1 MSVGR
6 ALMRFWALALLAVT
20 ACTAEPQVTETA
32 AVPTPAATPIRT
44 EQLPGKLALGRAGA
58 IWVWQ
63 DRQLRQIIPPP
74 ATQPAFA
81 PDGLSLA
88 YVVRSP
94 GAADLVIADSDGN
107 RLAQLTD
114 HGSSLPPTS
123 LDRVYETAWAFYP
136 SWSPAGDRVFA
147 AMQARPPAGDPPRDP
162 PLVLYELGL
171 YGGLQALTDGDGLD
185 YSRSVMAQSNT
196 LYAAAVSR
204 ERDAVQTIYAI
215 EPGGARTALNG
226 IPGPAYDPALS
237 RDQRYLLFAATVDG
251 RTDIYGLDLLS
262 GGATAVQ
269 LTDFGNARAPA
280 VSPDGSQLAFLAIAP
295 GGTTFDLFVTDFGID
310 DSGMLRSGQPRRLST
325 ELGFDPD
332 AGLSWAP

>member
-6 ALMRFWALALLAVT
+6 TLLHCWVLALLALG
-20 ACTAEPQVTETA
+20 ACTAEPQVVEPA
-32 AVPTPAATPIRT
+32 NVPTPSATPIRT

-88 YVVRSP
+88 YIARSP
-94 GAADLVIADSDGN
+94 GATDLLVADGEGN
-107 RLAQLTD
+107 RLGRLTD

-136 SWSPAGDRVFA
+136 SWSPTGDRLLV

-162 PLVLYELGL
+162 PLGLVEVGL
-171 YGGLQALTDGDGLD
+171 YGGFQPLTDGDGLD
-185 YSRSVMAQSNT
+185 YGRSVMAESNII
-196 LYAAAVSR
+196 YAVGVSR
-204 ERDAVQTIYAI
+204 DRDAVQTIYAI
-215 EPGGARTALNG
+215 EPNGARNMLSG
-226 IPGPAYDPALS
+226 IPGPAYDPVLS

-262 GGATAVQ
+262 GGATAVR
-269 LTDFGNARAPA
+269 LTDFGTARAPA
-280 VSPDGSQLAFLAIAP
+280 VSPDGTLLAFLAIAP
-295 GGTTFDLFVTDFGID
+295 DGATFDLFVADFSLDANGA
-310 DSGMLRSGQPRRLST
+310 LRADRPRRLST